1 MGGCG
6 VKERL
11 FRGLRGYIYIY
22 IHIYSIMKPTKN
34 CLKKRGGRR
43 LLGIVHCV
51 YQCYYHNV
59 SLVHANLKIK
69 I

>member
-22 IHIYSIMKPTKN
+22 IYTHIQYNETYQKLFEKE
-34 CLKKRGGRR
+34 GRKEASGNSTLCVSM
-43 LLGIVHCV
+43 LL
-51 YQCYYHNV
+51 
-59 SLVHANLKIK
+59 S
-69 I
+69 